1 MDMNVHLFLH
11 EIFLID
17 KEMSRK
23 FHEKQIELYIKFD
36 PGKLMNFLQS
46 SDSYPPFRAAE
57 LCRDAELYREQ
68 AYLYFKTGKSED
80 AISVLTENC
89 CDNLAGVI
97 DLAVQFD
104 VGDKVLWDSVLAKAK
119 EDNYRIAQLLDYV
132 DVYD

>member
-1 MDMNVHLFLH
+1 M
-11 EIFLID
+11 
-17 KEMSRK
+17 
-23 FHEKQIELYIKFD
+23 
-36 PGKLMNFLQS
+36 
-46 SDSYPPFRAAE
+46 
-57 LCRDAELYREQ
+57 
-68 AYLYFKTGKSED
+68 YFKTGKSED